1 MKKYRNLDTGEIWTE
16 EEVKESFEQFKDEI
30 IDDAGN
36 PKYSSYEEYMEE
48 MLSQGR
54 QRIGGLEEVEE

>member
-16 EEVKESFEQFKDEI
+16 EEIKESFNQFRDEM
-30 IDDAGN
+30 IDDGK
-36 PKYSSYEEYMEE
+36 PKYSSYEEYLEE

>member
-1 MKKYRNLDTGEIWTE
+1 MKKYRNIDTGEIWTE
-16 EEVKESFEQFKDEI
+16 EEVKESFEQFRDEI
-30 IDDAGN
+30 IDDDGK
-36 PKYSSYEEYMEE
+36 PKYSSYEEYLEE